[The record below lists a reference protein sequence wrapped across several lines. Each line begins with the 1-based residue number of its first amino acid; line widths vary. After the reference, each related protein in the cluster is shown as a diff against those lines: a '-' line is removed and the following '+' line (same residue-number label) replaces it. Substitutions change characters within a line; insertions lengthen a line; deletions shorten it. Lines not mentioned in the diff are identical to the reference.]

1 MKKLLLESGV
11 QSDLVCPYC
20 DFDAAQEDYESR
32 GEHTPFKK
40 GDARTKFEYDYWRWC
55 PLCGWEQYEAS
66 DELAE
71 EWYNI
76 DDTGE
81 RHPDNPYEI
90 KPDKAA
96 LKEVKKIKP
105 LVDKLWDVDDE
116 LDTWQILR
124 RWLPKFHK
132 AEGFPYL
139 VIKEIF

>member
-1 MKKLLLESGV
+1 MEKLLLEVGV
-11 QSDLVCPYC
+11 QDDVECPYC
-20 DFDAAQEDYESR
+20 GFEAAQEDYESR

-40 GDARTKFEYDYWRWC
+40 GDARTKFEYNYWRWC
-55 PLCGWEQYEAS
+55 PLCGWQQYEAS
-66 DELAE
+66 DELIE

-90 KPDKAA
+90 EPKKEA

-105 LVDKLWDVDDE
+105 LVDKLWEVDE
-116 LDTWQILR
+116 LDIYHILEK
-124 RWLPKFHK
+124 WFPIVHK
-132 AEGFPYL
+132 AESFPHL